1 MTGSENITYGSAQG
15 GGRAGDRRALTGRGQ
30 YTDDINEPGQAYVA
44 FLRSPFAHGEIRSLD
59 LAAAKAAPGVLAIY
73 TGGDLRAA
81 GLGDLKSAVPLAG
94 EVHVGQTP
102 RPALAVGR
110 VRHVGE
116 PIAAI
121 VAKTLAEAEDAA
133 ELIGMDIESLPAVT
147 DPGAALRA
155 DGAAIWS
162 GGPTNVAYEWSAGD
176 RDGTDQA
183 FARAAHATTVTLA
196 NTRIV
201 GNAMETRGALA
212 KYDAADDRL
221 TLIVG
226 SQGTGGMRNA
236 LAKGVLGIEPEK
248 LRVISPDVGGGF
260 GVKTEA
266 YPEYVVVLHAAK
278 ALGRPVKWV
287 GTRSEGF
294 LSDNHGREG
303 ISVGELALDGDGRF
317 IGLRV
322 RLDTV
327 IGAYYAAAGQVPST
341 RNYCSCLASVY
352 ATPAIDVSIRGV
364 FTNSQPIGPFR
375 GAGRPEAVYLMERL
389 VDEAARETGRD
400 PVALRRLNMIAPGA
414 MPYATP
420 LGPVYDSGE
429 FAAIMDE
436 ALGRAD
442 WEGFEARRRDSEAA
456 GKLRGIGIGCFLEI
470 AGGLMTETADIRFD
484 DDGMV
489 AIRVASQ
496 PLGQGHATVFPALV
510 AGLLGVDAY
519 KIRFIAGDSDEAPQG
534 MATVASRS
542 TVMVGSALSLTS
554 DAIIAKGRAL
564 AGHFLEAARAD
575 IEFSGGNFLVAGT
588 DRSIGIIELA
598 AKARA
603 ANDLPAGLPEGLPGS
618 LDSAEEFKSSEQTFP
633 NGCHVCEV
641 EIDPETG
648 IVEVLRYVA
657 VDDCGVVLNEAIA
670 DGQVQ
675 GGIAQ
680 GLGQVLGEHAVFDEY
695 GQLLTGSFMDYF
707 MPRADTLPAP
717 DTAFH
722 PVRCQTNPLGVK
734 GVGEA
739 GATGALPA
747 AMNAIVDALSR
758 RGITRFDMPASP
770 ARVWR
775 ALNGGG

>member
-1 MTGSENITYGSAQG
+1 MTEREIFTAYGRAQG
-15 GGRAGDRRALTGRGQ
+15 GGRVEDGRALTGRGQ

-44 FLRSPFAHGEIRSLD
+44 FLRSSFGHGEIRSLD
-59 LAAAKAAPGVLAIY
+59 LAAATAAPGVLAIY
-73 TGGDLRAA
+73 TGEDLRTA
-81 GLGDLKSAVPLAG
+81 GLGDLKCPVPLAG
-94 EVHVGQTP
+94 EVHVEQTP

-110 VRHVGE
+110 VRYVGE
-116 PIAAI
+116 PVAAL
-121 VAKTLAEAEDAA
+121 VAETLAEAEDAA
-133 ELIGMDIESLPAVT
+133 ELIEMDIEMLPAVSE
-147 DPGAALRA
+147 PGAALRT
-155 DGAAIWS
+155 GEAAIWD
-162 GGPTNVAYEWSAGD
+162 GAPNNLAYEWSAGD
-176 RDGTDQA
+176 RDGTGQA
-183 FARAAHATTVTLA
+183 FARAAHVTKVTLG
-196 NTRIV
+196 NTRVV

-212 KYDAADDRL
+212 TYQAARDRL

-226 SQGTGGMRNA
+226 SQGVGGLRNS
-236 LAKGVLGIEPEK
+236 LARGVLGIEPEK
-248 LRVISPDVGGGF
+248 LRVVTPDVGGGF
-260 GVKTEA
+260 GVKNEP
-266 YPEYVVVLHAAK
+266 YPEYVVLLHAARE
-278 ALGRPVKWV
+278 LGRPVKWR

-303 ISVGELALDGDGRF
+303 VSVGELALDDDGRF

-327 IGAYYAAAGQVPST
+327 IGAYYGAAGQVPST
-341 RNYCSCLASVY
+341 RNFCGGLASVY
-352 ATPAIDVSIRGV
+352 TTPTIDVAIRGV
-364 FTNSQPIGPFR
+364 FTNSQPIGPYR
-375 GAGRPEAVYLMERL
+375 GAGRPEAVYLIERL

-400 PVALRRLNMIAPGA
+400 PAALRRLNMIEPGA

-436 ALGRAD
+436 ALSRAD
-442 WEGFEARRRDSEAA
+442 WAGFAGRRRDSEAA

-470 AGGLMTETADIRFD
+470 AGGLMVETADLRFD
-484 DDGMV
+484 ADGML
-489 AIRVASQ
+489 AMRVASQ

-510 AGLLGVDAY
+510 AGLLGIGSD
-519 KIRFIAGDSDEAPQG
+519 KIRFIAGDSDEAPAG

-542 TVMVGSALSLTS
+542 TVMVGSALSVTS
-554 DAIIAKGRAL
+554 DAVIAKGRAL
-564 AGHFLEAARAD
+564 AGHFLEAAEAD
-575 IEFSGGNFLVAGT
+575 IEFSGGRFRVAGT
-588 DRSIGIIELA
+588 DRGIGILELA

-603 ANDLPAGLPEGLPGS
+603 ADDLPEGLPGS
-618 LDSAEEFKSSEQTFP
+618 LDSAEEFKGSEQTFP

-648 IVEVLRYVA
+648 VVEVLRYTA
-657 VDDCGVVLNEAIA
+657 VDDCGVVLNETIV
-670 DGQVQ
+670 DGQIH

-680 GLGQVLGEHAVFDEY
+680 GLGQVLGEQAVFDEY

-707 MPRADTLPAP
+707 MPRADTMPVLE
-717 DTAFH
+717 TAFH
-722 PVRCQTNPLGVK
+722 PTRCRTNPLGVK

-747 AMNAIVDALSR
+747 AMNAIIDALSR
-758 RGITRFDMPASP
+758 RGIDRFDMPASP